1 MVIFL
6 DDGLG
11 GSTSKMN
18 AKINSLT
25 IHADLLK
32 FGFVVNEEKSIWK
45 PVQIISWLGTV
56 LDTNQGFICV
66 TEQRISKLKV
76 NIHFVLKGDSMIVN
90 VRSLATVVGQI
101 ISLTPCVGGVTRIMT
116 RSLYAVV
123 NTKVSW
129 NSTVVLTKEACS
141 ELVSW
146 SQNVDS
152 LNCHC
157 PKLPLCQPA
166 KLVYSDGSDY
176 ACGSFIHSEG
186 KIFQQNWSPV
196 ERNNRS
202 TWREL
207 KAVELA
213 LIRFAPSL
221 LGKQV
226 AWFTDNTNVVSI
238 VHSGS
243 KVTE

>member
-1 MVIFL
+1 
-6 DDGLG
+6 
-11 GSTSKMN
+11 
-18 AKINSLT
+18 
-25 IHADLLK
+25 
-32 FGFVVNEEKSIWK
+32 
-45 PVQIISWLGTV
+45 
-56 LDTNQGFICV
+56 
-66 TEQRISKLKV
+66 
-76 NIHFVLKGDSMIVN
+76 MIVN

-101 ISLTPCVGGVTRIMT
+101 ISLTPCVGDVPRIMT
-116 RSLYAVV
+116 KSLYVVV

-129 NSTVVLTKEACS
+129 NSTVVLTKQACS
-141 ELVSW
+141 ELVFW

-152 LNCHC
+152 LNCRC
-157 PKLPLCQPA
+157 PLCQPA
-166 KLVYSDGSDY
+166 KLAYSDASDY
-176 ACGSFIHSEG
+176 ACGSFIHSDG

-196 ERNNRS
+196 ERNNSS

-213 LIRFAPSL
+213 LISFAPGL

-243 KVTE
+243 KATEL